1 MTSLLV
7 WFASDKKEKL
17 GFVPASVYIATDSR
31 ISWKVTRDKLD
42 TWDGGMK
49 VFSACNQPH
58 IFGFCGDSTF
68 APLVLGQ
75 IIAAIDNG
83 SLISPDDSVEVK
95 SEKVG
100 QLISIAWARFPKNLL
115 SHNTS
120 IVHVFRQGEGVDSR
134 FWLTEYKVVKD
145 KKKAERVGPKMAP
158 LGQYSQSWYVLGTG
172 KNSVIDKIELWNKRY
187 SDRHTS
193 RAVFKAFCESLRSNT
208 DEYTGGPPQLASLY
222 RIGNGRP
229 HGVIWN
235 DARYYLGART
245 VHNSPKDH
253 LPWRNDSF
261 EIVDQKTRKRKPDA
275 AHHIHRYDFD
285 FER

>member
-31 ISWKVTRDKLD
+31 ISWRVKKDELLK
-42 TWDGGMK
+42 WDGGMK
-49 VFSACNQPH
+49 VYSTSNYPH
-58 IFGFCGDSTF
+58 IFGFCGDSQF
-68 APLVLGQ
+68 APLVLSQ
-75 IIAAIDNG
+75 IVAAIDSG
-83 SLISPDDSVEVK
+83 SLISPGDTVEVK

-100 QLISIAWARFPKNLL
+100 QLISIAWAQFPKTQL
-115 SHNTS
+115 SYDTS

-134 FWLTEYKVVKD
+134 FWLTEYKVAKG
-145 KKKAERVGPKMAP
+145 KESAQRVGPTMAP
-158 LGQYSQSWYVLGTG
+158 LGKYSQSWYALGTG
-172 KNSVIDKIELWNKRY
+172 ADTVISNIEWWNRRY

-193 RAVFKAFCESLRSNT
+193 RAVFKAFCESLRSEA
-208 DEYTGGPPQLASLY
+208 DEYSGGPPQLASLY

-245 VHNSPKDH
+245 VHNSQKDH

-261 EIVDQKTRKRKPDA
+261 EIVDQKSRTRKPDA
-275 AHHIHRYDFD
+275 AHHVHRYDFD
-285 FER
+285 FKS